1 MMIFVKKYDKMF
13 YIVGGMQMGKGL
25 YVGTIIVVLLI
36 IVTVSFILLKSKKKK
51 KMLKEINGLEKEK
64 NMLINVPVLNEL
76 SKVEALVKNNN
87 NLEQKYNTW
96 KLKFEIIEK
105 ETIPYINDMLI
116 ELDFLVDKSRPKEVY
131 EKMSEVEIKLYE
143 IKTKVKS
150 ILSEIK
156 EITLSEERNR
166 ASVIKLKSKYRKLKK
181 KFSETKTDYE
191 ETAKTIELQFE
202 TIEKRFEEFEMVMEK
217 KDYEEVIYVVK
228 GLTEMLD
235 HMNIIIDEIPEIM
248 LMGKNLIPKRT
259 EDVSSEYIKLTREG
273 YQLDYLNVEY
283 NIVETEKK
291 VNSIFDRVRVLN
303 LEDVTFELKTI
314 LEYFDSLFNDFE
326 TEKLTRKY
334 YEEGLANFDRK
345 RKHVEKILG
354 AVENKLPDMKK
365 HYNLTDDTIESVK
378 LLKSEFQGIIKDYEK
393 LENLDRNHSFP
404 FSKLNAELE
413 IIMLK
418 LTKLNDKLNSLLQ
431 KVGTLKDDEER
442 AKGQLEDIKLLLKQ
456 SKYQIRKNR
465 LPIIPDNY
473 YVELREASDAIK
485 EIQRE
490 LSKKPI
496 DVDTLNVRV
505 DTARDLVFKLHNTT
519 AEMVKTALLS
529 EYAIVYGNRYRSSKT
544 QINEGLVK
552 AENLFFRGEYKK
564 SLELS
569 ISTLDM
575 VEPGIHKK
583 ILDYKK

>member
-1 MMIFVKKYDKMF
+1 
-13 YIVGGMQMGKGL
+13 MGKGL
-25 YVGTIIVVLLI
+25 YIGTIVVVLLI
-36 IVTVSFILLKSKKKK
+36 IISVLVITLKTRKKKK
-51 KMLKEINGLEKEK
+51 ILKEIDNLEKEK
-64 NMLINVPVLNEL
+64 NLLINVPVLNEL
-76 SKVEALVKNNN
+76 SKVEALVKSNKK
-87 NLEQKYNTW
+87 LEDRYNGW
-96 KLKFEIIEK
+96 KLKFEVIEN

-116 ELDFLVDKSRPKEVY
+116 ELDFAVDKSKAKEIY
-131 EKMSEVEIKLYE
+131 EKIAEIEIKLYE
-143 IKTKVKS
+143 IKVK
-150 ILSEIK
+150 IKNIMSEIK
-156 EITLSEERNR
+156 EITSSEERNR
-166 ASVIKLKSKYRKLKK
+166 ASVIKLKARYRKLKK
-181 KFSETKTDYE
+181 KFTETKADYE

-202 TIEKRFEEFEMVMEK
+202 TIEKRFEEFEYVMEK

-228 GLTEMLD
+228 GLAEMID
-235 HMNIIIDEIPEIM
+235 HMTIVIDEIPEIM
-248 LMGKNLIPKRT
+248 LMGKSLIPKRT

-334 YEEGLANFDRK
+334 YEEGLANFNKK
-345 RKHVEKILG
+345 RKHVDKLLN
-354 AVENKLPDMKK
+354 AVQSGLPEMRK
-365 HYNLTDDTIESVK
+365 HYNLTDDTLDAVK
-378 LLKSEFQGIIKDYEK
+378 LLNTEFDGIVKDYEK
-393 LENLDRNHSFP
+393 LETLDRNHTFP

-418 LTKLNDKLNSLLQ
+418 LTKLSEKLNAILQ
-431 KVGTLKDDEER
+431 KVGNLKDDEER
-442 AKGQLEDIKLLLKQ
+442 ARGQLEDIKLLLKQ

-473 YVELREASDAIK
+473 YVELREASDAIR
-485 EIQRE
+485 EIQVE
-490 LSKKPI
+490 LSKKPL

-529 EYAIVYGNRYRSSKT
+529 EYAIVYGNRYRSSKPV
-544 QINEGLVK
+544 INEGLIK

-569 ISTLDM
+569 ISTLDV

-583 ILDYKK
+583 IRRLSESRTRRILLLCLVLFFV

>member
-1 MMIFVKKYDKMF
+1 
-13 YIVGGMQMGKGL
+13 MGKGL
-25 YVGTIIVVLLI
+25 YIGTIVVVLLI
-36 IVTVSFILLKSKKKK
+36 IIVVLVITLKTKKKK
-51 KMLKEINGLEKEK
+51 RILKEIDNLEKEK
-64 NMLINVPVLNEL
+64 NLLINVPVLNEL
-76 SKVEALVKNNN
+76 SKVEALVKSNKK
-87 NLEQKYNTW
+87 LEDRYNGW
-96 KLKFEIIEK
+96 KLKFEVIEN

-116 ELDFLVDKSRPKEVY
+116 ELDFAVDKSKAKEIY
-131 EKMSEVEIKLYE
+131 EKIAEIEIKLYE
-143 IKTKVKS
+143 IKVK
-150 ILSEIK
+150 IKNIMSEIK
-156 EITLSEERNR
+156 EITSSEERNR
-166 ASVIKLKSKYRKLKK
+166 ASVIKLKTRYRKLKK
-181 KFSETKTDYE
+181 KFIETKADYE

-202 TIEKRFEEFEMVMEK
+202 TIEKRFEEFEYVMEK

-228 GLTEMLD
+228 GLAEMID
-235 HMNIIIDEIPEIM
+235 HMTIVIDEIPEIM
-248 LMGKNLIPKRT
+248 LMGKSLIPKRT

-291 VNSIFDRVRVLN
+291 VSSIFDRVRVLN

-334 YEEGLANFDRK
+334 YTEGLANFNKK
-345 RKHVEKILG
+345 RKHVDKLLN
-354 AVENKLPDMKK
+354 AVQSGLPEMRK
-365 HYNLTDDTIESVK
+365 HYNLTDDTLDSVK
-378 LLKSEFQGIIKDYEK
+378 LLNTEFDGIVKDYEK
-393 LENLDRNHSFP
+393 LETLDRNHTFP

-418 LTKLNDKLNSLLQ
+418 LTKLSEKLNAILQ
-431 KVGTLKDDEER
+431 KVGNLKDDEER
-442 AKGQLEDIKLLLKQ
+442 ARGQLEDIKLLLKQ

-485 EIQRE
+485 EIQAE
-490 LSKKPI
+490 LSKKPL

-529 EYAIVYGNRYRSSKT
+529 EYAIVYGNRYRSSKPV
-544 QINEGLVK
+544 INEGLIK
-552 AENLFFRGEYKK
+552 AENLFFKGEYKK

-569 ISTLDM
+569 ISTLDV

>member
-1 MMIFVKKYDKMF
+1 
-13 YIVGGMQMGKGL
+13 MGKGL
-25 YVGTIIVVLLI
+25 YIGTIVVVLLI
-36 IVTVSFILLKSKKKK
+36 IIVVLVITLKTKKKK
-51 KMLKEINGLEKEK
+51 KILKEIDNLEKEK
-64 NMLINVPVLNEL
+64 NLLINVPVLNEL
-76 SKVEALVKNNN
+76 SKVEALVKSNKK
-87 NLEQKYNTW
+87 LEDRYNGW
-96 KLKFEIIEK
+96 KLKFEVIEN

-116 ELDFLVDKSRPKEVY
+116 ELDFAVDKSKAKEIY
-131 EKMSEVEIKLYE
+131 EKIAEIEIKLYE
-143 IKTKVKS
+143 IKVK
-150 ILSEIK
+150 IKNIMSEIK
-156 EITLSEERNR
+156 EITSSEERNR
-166 ASVIKLKSKYRKLKK
+166 ASVIKLKARYRKLKK
-181 KFSETKTDYE
+181 KFTETKADYE
-191 ETAKTIELQFE
+191 ETSKTIELQFE
-202 TIEKRFEEFEMVMEK
+202 TIEKRFEEFEYVMEK

-228 GLTEMLD
+228 GLTEMID
-235 HMNIIIDEIPEIM
+235 HMTIVIDEIPEIM
-248 LMGKNLIPKRT
+248 LMGKSLIPKRT

-291 VNSIFDRVRVLN
+291 VSSIFDRVRVLN

-334 YEEGLANFDRK
+334 YTEGLANFNKK
-345 RKHVEKILG
+345 RKHVDKLLN
-354 AVENKLPDMKK
+354 AVQSGLPEMRK
-365 HYNLTDDTIESVK
+365 HYNLTDDTLDSVK
-378 LLKSEFQGIIKDYEK
+378 LLNTEFDGIVKDYEK
-393 LENLDRNHSFP
+393 LETLDRNHTFP

-418 LTKLNDKLNSLLQ
+418 LTKLSEKLNAILQ
-431 KVGTLKDDEER
+431 KVGNLKDDEER
-442 AKGQLEDIKLLLKQ
+442 ARGQLEDIKLLLKQ

-485 EIQRE
+485 EIQAE
-490 LSKKPI
+490 LSKKPL

-529 EYAIVYGNRYRSSKT
+529 EYAIVYGNRYRSSKPV
-544 QINEGLVK
+544 INEGLIK
-552 AENLFFRGEYKK
+552 AENLFFKGEYKK

-569 ISTLDM
+569 ISTLDV

>member
-1 MMIFVKKYDKMF
+1 
-13 YIVGGMQMGKGL
+13 MGKGL
-25 YVGTIIVVLLI
+25 YIGTIVVVLLI
-36 IVTVSFILLKSKKKK
+36 IISVLVITLKTRKKKK
-51 KMLKEINGLEKEK
+51 ILKEIDNLEKEK
-64 NMLINVPVLNEL
+64 NLLINVPVLNEL
-76 SKVEALVKNNN
+76 SKVEALVKSNKK
-87 NLEQKYNTW
+87 LEDRYNGW
-96 KLKFEIIEK
+96 KLKFEVIEN

-116 ELDFLVDKSRPKEVY
+116 ELDFAVDKSKAKEIY
-131 EKMSEVEIKLYE
+131 EKIAEIEIKLYE
-143 IKTKVKS
+143 IKVK
-150 ILSEIK
+150 IKNIMSEIK
-156 EITLSEERNR
+156 EITSSEERNR
-166 ASVIKLKSKYRKLKK
+166 ASVIKLKARYRKLKK
-181 KFSETKTDYE
+181 KFTETKADYE

-202 TIEKRFEEFEMVMEK
+202 TIEKRFEEFEYVMEK

-228 GLTEMLD
+228 GLAEMID
-235 HMNIIIDEIPEIM
+235 HMTIVIDEIPEIM
-248 LMGKNLIPKRT
+248 LMGKSLIPKRT

-334 YEEGLANFDRK
+334 YEEGLANFNKK
-345 RKHVEKILG
+345 RKHVDKLLN
-354 AVENKLPDMKK
+354 AVQSGLPEMRK
-365 HYNLTDDTIESVK
+365 HYNLTDDTLDAVK
-378 LLKSEFQGIIKDYEK
+378 LLNTEFDGIVKDYEK
-393 LENLDRNHSFP
+393 LETLDRNHTFP

-418 LTKLNDKLNSLLQ
+418 LTKLSEKLNAILQ
-431 KVGTLKDDEER
+431 KVGNLKDDEER
-442 AKGQLEDIKLLLKQ
+442 ARGQLEDIKLLLKQ

-473 YVELREASDAIK
+473 YVELREASDAIR
-485 EIQRE
+485 EIQVE
-490 LSKKPI
+490 LSKKPL

-529 EYAIVYGNRYRSSKT
+529 EYAIVYGNRYRSSKPV
-544 QINEGLVK
+544 INEGLIK
-552 AENLFFRGEYKK
+552 AENLLFRGEYKK

-569 ISTLDM
+569 ISTLDV

>member
-1 MMIFVKKYDKMF
+1 
-13 YIVGGMQMGKGL
+13 MGKGL
-25 YVGTIIVVLLI
+25 YIGTIVVVLLI
-36 IVTVSFILLKSKKKK
+36 IIVVLIITLKTKKKK
-51 KMLKEINGLEKEK
+51 KILKEIDNLEKEK
-64 NMLINVPVLNEL
+64 NLLINVPVLNEL
-76 SKVEALVKNNN
+76 SKVEALVKSNKK
-87 NLEQKYNTW
+87 LEDRYNGW
-96 KLKFEIIEK
+96 KLKFEVIEN

-116 ELDFLVDKSRPKEVY
+116 ELDFAVDKSKAKEIY
-131 EKMSEVEIKLYE
+131 EKIAEIEIKLYE
-143 IKTKVKS
+143 IKVK
-150 ILSEIK
+150 IKNIMSEIK
-156 EITLSEERNR
+156 EITSSEERNR
-166 ASVIKLKSKYRKLKK
+166 ASVIKLKARYRKLKK
-181 KFSETKTDYE
+181 KFTETKADYE

-202 TIEKRFEEFEMVMEK
+202 TIEKRFEEFEYVMEK

-228 GLTEMLD
+228 GLTEMID
-235 HMNIIIDEIPEIM
+235 HMTIVIDEIPEIM
-248 LMGKNLIPKRT
+248 LMGKSLIPKRT

-334 YEEGLANFDRK
+334 YEEGLANFNKK
-345 RKHVEKILG
+345 RKHVDKLLN
-354 AVENKLPDMKK
+354 AVQSGLPEMRK
-365 HYNLTDDTIESVK
+365 HYNLTDDTLDAVK
-378 LLKSEFQGIIKDYEK
+378 LLNTEFDGIVKDYEK
-393 LENLDRNHSFP
+393 LETLDRNHTFP

-418 LTKLNDKLNSLLQ
+418 LTKLSEKLNAILQ
-431 KVGTLKDDEER
+431 KVGNLKDDEER
-442 AKGQLEDIKLLLKQ
+442 ARGQLEDIKLLLKQ

-485 EIQRE
+485 EIQVE
-490 LSKKPI
+490 LSKKPL

-529 EYAIVYGNRYRSSKT
+529 EYAIVYGNRYRSSKPV
-544 QINEGLVK
+544 INEGLIK
-552 AENLFFRGEYKK
+552 AENLFFKGEYKK

-569 ISTLDM
+569 ISTLDV

>member
-1 MMIFVKKYDKMF
+1 MVNA
-13 YIVGGMQMGKGL
+13 
-25 YVGTIIVVLLI
+25 
-36 IVTVSFILLKSKKKK
+36 VSA
-51 KMLKEINGLEKEK
+51 LEKEK
-64 NMLINVPVLNEL
+64 NLLINVPVLNEL
-76 SKVEALVKNNN
+76 SKVEALVKNNAK
-87 NLEQKYNTW
+87 LEEKYNAW
-96 KLKFEIIEK
+96 KLKFEIIEN
-105 ETIPYINDMLI
+105 ETIPFINDLLI
-116 ELDFLVDKSRPKEVY
+116 ELDFLIDKAKPREVY
-131 EKMSEVEIKLYE
+131 EKITEIEIRLYE
-143 IKTKVKS
+143 IKTKIKV

-156 EITLSEERNR
+156 EITSSEERNR
-166 ASVIKLKSKYRKLKK
+166 ASVIKLKALYRRLKK
-181 KFSETKTDYE
+181 KFVETKADYE

-202 TIEKRFEEFEMVMEK
+202 TIEKRFEEFEMVMDK

-228 GLTEMLD
+228 GLTEMLE
-235 HMNIIIDEIPEIM
+235 HMTIVIDEIPEIM

-259 EDVSSEYIKLTREG
+259 EDVSTEYIKLTREG

-291 VNSIFDRVRVLN
+291 VSAIFDRVRVLN

-334 YEEGLANFDRK
+334 YEEGLKTFNK
-345 RKHVEKILG
+345 NRKHVEKILL
-354 AVENKLPDMKK
+354 AVETKLPEMKK
-365 HYNLTDDTIESVK
+365 NYNLTDETLESVK
-378 LLKSEFQGIIKDYEK
+378 LLKNEFGDIIRDYEK
-393 LENLDRNHSFP
+393 LETLDRNHTFP
-404 FSKLNAELE
+404 FSKLNQELE

-418 LTKLNDKLNSLLQ
+418 LNKLHEKLNNLLQ
-431 KVGTLKDDEER
+431 RVGNLKDDEER

-473 YVELREASDAIK
+473 YVELKEASDAIK
-485 EIQRE
+485 EIQKE
-490 LSKKPI
+490 LSKKPL

-519 AEMVKTALLS
+519 AEMVKMALLS
-529 EYAIVYGNRYRSSKT
+529 EYAIVYGNRYRSSKN
-544 QINEGLVK
+544 QINEGLIK
-552 AENLFFRGEYKK
+552 AENLFFKGEYKK

-569 ISTLDM
+569 ITTLDM

>member
-1 MMIFVKKYDKMF
+1 
-13 YIVGGMQMGKGL
+13 MGKGL
-25 YVGTIIVVLLI
+25 YIGTIVVVLLMIIVVLVI
-36 IVTVSFILLKSKKKK
+36 TLKTKKKK
-51 KMLKEINGLEKEK
+51 KILKEIDNLEKEK
-64 NMLINVPVLNEL
+64 NLLINVPVLNEL
-76 SKVEALVKNNN
+76 SKVEALVKNNKK
-87 NLEQKYNTW
+87 LEDRYNGW
-96 KLKFEIIEK
+96 KLKFEVIEN

-116 ELDFLVDKSRPKEVY
+116 ELDFAVDKSKAKEIY
-131 EKMSEVEIKLYE
+131 EKIAEIEIKLYE
-143 IKTKVKS
+143 IKVK
-150 ILSEIK
+150 IKNIMSEIK
-156 EITLSEERNR
+156 EITSSEERNR
-166 ASVIKLKSKYRKLKK
+166 ASVIKLKARYRKLKK
-181 KFSETKTDYE
+181 KFTETKADYE

-202 TIEKRFEEFEMVMEK
+202 TIEKRFEEFEYVMEK

-228 GLTEMLD
+228 GLTEMID
-235 HMNIIIDEIPEIM
+235 HMTIVIDEIPEIM
-248 LMGKNLIPKRT
+248 LMGKSLIPKRT

-291 VNSIFDRVRVLN
+291 VSSIFDRVRVLN

-334 YEEGLANFDRK
+334 YEEGLANFNKK
-345 RKHVEKILG
+345 RKHVDKLLN
-354 AVENKLPDMKK
+354 AVQSGLPEMRK
-365 HYNLTDDTIESVK
+365 HYNLTDDTLDSVK
-378 LLKSEFQGIIKDYEK
+378 LLNTEFDGIVKDYEK
-393 LENLDRNHSFP
+393 LETLDRNHTFP

-418 LTKLNDKLNSLLQ
+418 LTKLSEKLNAILQ
-431 KVGTLKDDEER
+431 KVGNLKDDEER
-442 AKGQLEDIKLLLKQ
+442 ARGQLEDIKLLLKQ

-485 EIQRE
+485 EIQAE
-490 LSKKPI
+490 LSKKPL

-529 EYAIVYGNRYRSSKT
+529 EYAIVYGNRYRSSKPV
-544 QINEGLVK
+544 INEGLIK
-552 AENLFFRGEYKK
+552 AENLFFKGEYKK

-569 ISTLDM
+569 ISTLDV

>member
-1 MMIFVKKYDKMF
+1 
-13 YIVGGMQMGKGL
+13 MGKGL
-25 YVGTIIVVLLI
+25 YIGTIVVVLLI
-36 IVTVSFILLKSKKKK
+36 IIVVLVITLKTKKKK
-51 KMLKEINGLEKEK
+51 KILKEIDNLEKEK
-64 NMLINVPVLNEL
+64 NLLINVPVLNEL
-76 SKVEALVKNNN
+76 SKVEALVKSNKK
-87 NLEQKYNTW
+87 LEDRYNGW
-96 KLKFEIIEK
+96 KLKFEVIEN

-116 ELDFLVDKSRPKEVY
+116 ELDFAVDKSKAKEIY
-131 EKMSEVEIKLYE
+131 EKIAEIEIKLYE
-143 IKTKVKS
+143 IKNKIKN
-150 ILSEIK
+150 ILFEIK
-156 EITLSEERNR
+156 EITSSEERNR
-166 ASVIKLKSKYRKLKK
+166 ASVIKLKTRYRNLKK
-181 KFSETKTDYE
+181 KFTETKADYE

-202 TIEKRFEEFEMVMEK
+202 TIEKRFEEFEYVMDK

-228 GLTEMLD
+228 GLTEMID
-235 HMNIIIDEIPEIM
+235 HMTIIIDEIPEIM
-248 LMGKNLIPKRT
+248 LMGKSLIPKRT

-291 VNSIFDRVRVLN
+291 VSSIFDRVRVLN

-334 YEEGLANFDRK
+334 YEEGLINFNK
-345 RKHVEKILG
+345 KKKHVDKLLN
-354 AVENKLPDMKK
+354 AVESGLPEMRK
-365 HYNLTDDTIESVK
+365 HYNLTDDTLDSVK
-378 LLKSEFQGIIKDYEK
+378 LLNTEFNGIVRDYEK
-393 LENLDRNHSFP
+393 LETLDRNHSFP
-404 FSKLNAELE
+404 FSKLNSELE

-418 LTKLNDKLNSLLQ
+418 LTKLNEKLNAILQ

-442 AKGQLEDIKLLLKQ
+442 AKGQLEDIKLLLKK

-485 EIQRE
+485 EIQVE
-490 LSKKPI
+490 LSKKPL

-519 AEMVKTALLS
+519 SEMVKTALLS
-529 EYAIVYGNRYRSSKT
+529 EYAIVYGNRYRSSKPV
-544 QINEGLVK
+544 INEGLIK
-552 AENLFFRGEYKK
+552 AENLFFKGEYKK

-569 ISTLDM
+569 ISTLDV

>member
-1 MMIFVKKYDKMF
+1 
-13 YIVGGMQMGKGL
+13 MGKGL
-25 YVGTIIVVLLI
+25 YIGTIVFVLIFLVVVLFLI
-36 IVTVSFILLKSKKKK
+36 LKSKKKK
-51 KMLKEINGLEKEK
+51 DMQKAVSVLEKEK
-64 NMLINVPVLNEL
+64 NLLINVPVLNEL
-76 SKVEALVKNNN
+76 SKVEALVKNNSK
-87 NLEQKYNTW
+87 LEERYNAW
-96 KLKFEIIEK
+96 KLKFEIIET
-105 ETIPYINDMLI
+105 ETIPNINEMLI
-116 ELDFLVDKSRPKEVY
+116 EIDFLIDKAKPCEVY
-131 EKMSEVEIKLYE
+131 EKISEIEINLYE
-143 IKTKVKS
+143 IKTKIKG

-166 ASVIKLKSKYRKLKK
+166 ATVIKLKSLYRRLKK
-181 KFSETKTDYE
+181 KFFDTKADYE

-202 TIEKRFEEFEMVMEK
+202 TIERRFEEFEMVMEK

-235 HMNIIIDEIPEIM
+235 HMTIIVDEIPEIM

-259 EDVSSEYIKLTREG
+259 EDISTEYIKLTREG

-291 VNSIFDRVRVLN
+291 VNAIFDRVRVLN

-334 YEEGLANFDRK
+334 YEEGLVKFNK
-345 RKHVEKILG
+345 SRKHVDKILL
-354 AVENKLPDMKK
+354 AVENNLPEMKK
-365 HYNLTDDTIESVK
+365 NYNITDDTLDSVK
-378 LLKSEFQGIIKDYEK
+378 LLKAEFLEVAKDYEK
-393 LENLDRNHSFP
+393 LENLDRNHTIP
-404 FSKLNAELE
+404 YSKLNQELE

-418 LTKLNDKLNSLLQ
+418 LSKLHEKLNNLLQ
-431 KVGTLKDDEER
+431 KVGNLKDDEER

-490 LSKKPI
+490 LSKKPL

-519 AEMVKTALLS
+519 ADMVKSALLS

-552 AENLFFRGEYKK
+552 AENLFFQGDYKK

-569 ISTLDM
+569 ITTLDM

>member
-1 MMIFVKKYDKMF
+1 
-13 YIVGGMQMGKGL
+13 MGKGL
-25 YVGTIIVVLLI
+25 YIGTIVVVLLI
-36 IVTVSFILLKSKKKK
+36 IISVLVITLKTRKKKK
-51 KMLKEINGLEKEK
+51 ILKEIDNLEKEK
-64 NMLINVPVLNEL
+64 NLLINVPVLNEL
-76 SKVEALVKNNN
+76 SKVEALVKSNKK
-87 NLEQKYNTW
+87 LEDRYNGW
-96 KLKFEIIEK
+96 KLKFEVIEN

-116 ELDFLVDKSRPKEVY
+116 ELDFAVDKSKAKEIY
-131 EKMSEVEIKLYE
+131 EKIAEIEIKLYE
-143 IKTKVKS
+143 IKVK
-150 ILSEIK
+150 IKNIMSEIK
-156 EITLSEERNR
+156 EITSSEERNR
-166 ASVIKLKSKYRKLKK
+166 ASVIKLKAKYRKLKK
-181 KFSETKTDYE
+181 KFTETKADYE

-202 TIEKRFEEFEMVMEK
+202 TIEKRFEEFEYVMEK

-228 GLTEMLD
+228 GLAEMID
-235 HMNIIIDEIPEIM
+235 HMTIVIDEIPEIM
-248 LMGKNLIPKRT
+248 LMGKSLIPKRT

-334 YEEGLANFDRK
+334 YEEGLANFNKK
-345 RKHVEKILG
+345 RKHVDKLLN
-354 AVENKLPDMKK
+354 AVQSGLPEMRK
-365 HYNLTDDTIESVK
+365 HYNLTDDTLDAVK
-378 LLKSEFQGIIKDYEK
+378 LLNTEFDGIVKDYEK
-393 LENLDRNHSFP
+393 LETLDRNHTFP

-418 LTKLNDKLNSLLQ
+418 LTKLSEKLNAILQ
-431 KVGTLKDDEER
+431 KVGNLKDDEER
-442 AKGQLEDIKLLLKQ
+442 ARGQLEDIKLLLKQ

-473 YVELREASDAIK
+473 YVELREASDAIR
-485 EIQRE
+485 EIQVE
-490 LSKKPI
+490 LSKKPL

-529 EYAIVYGNRYRSSKT
+529 EYAIVYGNRYRSSKPV
-544 QINEGLVK
+544 INEGLIK

-569 ISTLDM
+569 ISTLDV

>member
-1 MMIFVKKYDKMF
+1 
-13 YIVGGMQMGKGL
+13 MGKGL
-25 YVGTIIVVLLI
+25 YIGTIVVVLLI
-36 IVTVSFILLKSKKKK
+36 IIVVLVITLKTKKKK
-51 KMLKEINGLEKEK
+51 KILKEIDNLEKEK
-64 NMLINVPVLNEL
+64 NLLINVPVLNEL
-76 SKVEALVKNNN
+76 SKVEALVKSNKK
-87 NLEQKYNTW
+87 LEDRYNGW
-96 KLKFEIIEK
+96 KLKFEVIEN

-116 ELDFLVDKSRPKEVY
+116 ELDFAVDKSKAKEIY
-131 EKMSEVEIKLYE
+131 EKIAEIEIKLYE
-143 IKTKVKS
+143 IKNKIKN
-150 ILSEIK
+150 ILFEIK
-156 EITLSEERNR
+156 EITSSEERNR
-166 ASVIKLKSKYRKLKK
+166 ASVIKLKTRYRNLKK
-181 KFSETKTDYE
+181 KFTETKADYE

-202 TIEKRFEEFEMVMEK
+202 TIEKRFEEFEYVMDK

-228 GLTEMLD
+228 GLTEMID
-235 HMNIIIDEIPEIM
+235 HMTIIIDEIPEIM
-248 LMGKNLIPKRT
+248 LMGKSLIPKRT

-291 VNSIFDRVRVLN
+291 VSSIFDRVRVLN

-334 YEEGLANFDRK
+334 YEEGLINFNK
-345 RKHVEKILG
+345 KKKHVDKLLN
-354 AVENKLPDMKK
+354 AVESGLPEMRK
-365 HYNLTDDTIESVK
+365 HYNLTDDTLDSVK
-378 LLKSEFQGIIKDYEK
+378 LLNTEFNGIVRDYEK
-393 LENLDRNHSFP
+393 LETLDRNHSFP
-404 FSKLNAELE
+404 FSKLNSELE

-418 LTKLNDKLNSLLQ
+418 LTKLNEKLNAILQ

-442 AKGQLEDIKLLLKQ
+442 AKGQLEDIKLLLKK

-473 YVELREASDAIK
+473 YVELREASEAIK
-485 EIQRE
+485 EIQTE
-490 LSKKPI
+490 LSKKPL

-519 AEMVKTALLS
+519 SEMVKTALLS
-529 EYAIVYGNRYRSSKT
+529 EYAIVYGNRYRSSKPV
-544 QINEGLVK
+544 INEGLIK
-552 AENLFFRGEYKK
+552 AENLFFKGEYKK

-569 ISTLDM
+569 ISTLDV

>member
-1 MMIFVKKYDKMF
+1 
-13 YIVGGMQMGKGL
+13 MGKGL
-25 YVGTIIVVLLI
+25 YIGTIVVVLLI
-36 IVTVSFILLKSKKKK
+36 IISVLVITLKTRKKKK
-51 KMLKEINGLEKEK
+51 ILKEIDNLEKEK
-64 NMLINVPVLNEL
+64 NLLINVPVLNEL
-76 SKVEALVKNNN
+76 SKVEALVKSNKK
-87 NLEQKYNTW
+87 LEDRYNGW
-96 KLKFEIIEK
+96 KLKFEVIEN
-105 ETIPYINDMLI
+105 ETIPYINDMLF
-116 ELDFLVDKSRPKEVY
+116 ELDFAVDKSKAKEIY
-131 EKMSEVEIKLYE
+131 EKIAEIEIKLYE
-143 IKTKVKS
+143 IKVK
-150 ILSEIK
+150 IKNIMSEIK
-156 EITLSEERNR
+156 EITSSEERNR
-166 ASVIKLKSKYRKLKK
+166 ASVIKLKARYRKLKK
-181 KFSETKTDYE
+181 KFTETKADYE

-202 TIEKRFEEFEMVMEK
+202 TIEKRFEEFEYVMEK

-228 GLTEMLD
+228 GLAEMID
-235 HMNIIIDEIPEIM
+235 HMTIVIDEIPEIM
-248 LMGKNLIPKRT
+248 LMGKSLIPKRT

-334 YEEGLANFDRK
+334 YEEGLANFNKK
-345 RKHVEKILG
+345 RKHVDKLLN
-354 AVENKLPDMKK
+354 AVQSGLPEMRK
-365 HYNLTDDTIESVK
+365 HYNLTDDTLDSVK
-378 LLKSEFQGIIKDYEK
+378 LLNTEFDGIVKDYEK
-393 LENLDRNHSFP
+393 LETLDRNHTFP

-418 LTKLNDKLNSLLQ
+418 LTKLSEKLNAILQ
-431 KVGTLKDDEER
+431 KVGNLKDDEER
-442 AKGQLEDIKLLLKQ
+442 ARGQLEDIKLLLKQ

-485 EIQRE
+485 EIQAE
-490 LSKKPI
+490 LSKKPL

-529 EYAIVYGNRYRSSKT
+529 EYAIVYGNRYRSSKPV
-544 QINEGLVK
+544 INEGLIK

-569 ISTLDM
+569 ISTLDV

>member
-1 MMIFVKKYDKMF
+1 
-13 YIVGGMQMGKGL
+13 MGKGL
-25 YVGTIIVVLLI
+25 YIGTIIIVLLVI
-36 IVTVSFILLKSKKKK
+36 IVTLILMLKSKRKKRI
-51 KMLKEINGLEKEK
+51 LNAINVLEKEK
-64 NMLINVPVLNEL
+64 NLLINVPVLNEL
-76 SKVEALVKNNN
+76 SKVEALVKNNTK
-87 NLEQKYNTW
+87 LEERYNTW
-96 KLKFEIIEK
+96 KLKFEIIEH
-105 ETIPYINDMLI
+105 ETIPTINDMLI
-116 ELDFLVDKSRPKEVY
+116 EVDFLVGKSKSKEIY
-131 EKMSEVEIKLYE
+131 EKITEVEIKLYE
-143 IKTKVKS
+143 IKTKIKV

-156 EITLSEERNR
+156 EITSSEERNR
-166 ASVIKLKSKYRKLKK
+166 ASVIKLKTLYRNLKK
-181 KFSETKTDYE
+181 RFLETKTDYE
-191 ETAKTIELQFE
+191 ETTKTIELQFE
-202 TIEKRFEEFEMVMEK
+202 TIERRFEEFEEVMEK

-228 GLTEMLD
+228 SLTEMLE
-235 HMNIIIDEIPEIM
+235 HMTIIIDEMPEIM

-291 VNSIFDRVRVLN
+291 VNAIFDRVRVLN

-334 YEEGLANFDRK
+334 YEDGLVNFSKK
-345 RKHVEKILG
+345 RKHVDKVLS
-354 AVENKLPDMKK
+354 AVETKLPEMKK
-365 HYNLTDDTIESVK
+365 NYNLTDDTLESIK
-378 LLKSEFQGIIKDYEK
+378 LLKKEFEEVNKDYEK

-404 FSKLNAELE
+404 FSKLNQELE

-418 LTKLNDKLNSLLQ
+418 LTKLHEKLNSLLQ
-431 KVGTLKDDEER
+431 KVGNLKDDEER

-465 LPIIPDNY
+465 IPVIPDNY

-485 EIQRE
+485 EIQKE
-490 LSKKPI
+490 LSKKPL

-519 AEMVKTALLS
+519 ADMVKTVLLS
-529 EYAIVYGNRYRSSKT
+529 EYAIVYGNRYRSSKMI
-544 QINEGLVK
+544 INDGLVK
-552 AENLFFRGEYKK
+552 AEKLFFNGDYKK

-569 ISTLDM
+569 ISTLDV

>member
-1 MMIFVKKYDKMF
+1 
-13 YIVGGMQMGKGL
+13 MGKGL
-25 YVGTIIVVLLI
+25 YIGTIVVVLLI
-36 IVTVSFILLKSKKKK
+36 IISVLVITLKTRKKKK
-51 KMLKEINGLEKEK
+51 ILKEIDNLEKEK
-64 NMLINVPVLNEL
+64 NLLINVPVLNEL
-76 SKVEALVKNNN
+76 SKVEALVKSNKK
-87 NLEQKYNTW
+87 LEDRYNGW
-96 KLKFEIIEK
+96 KLKFEVIEN

-116 ELDFLVDKSRPKEVY
+116 ELDFAVDKSKAKEIY
-131 EKMSEVEIKLYE
+131 EKIAEIEIKLYE
-143 IKTKVKS
+143 IKVK
-150 ILSEIK
+150 IKNIMSEIK
-156 EITLSEERNR
+156 EITSSEERNR
-166 ASVIKLKSKYRKLKK
+166 ASVIKLKARYRKLKK
-181 KFSETKTDYE
+181 KFTETKADYE

-202 TIEKRFEEFEMVMEK
+202 TIEKRFEEFEYVMEK

-228 GLTEMLD
+228 GLAEMID
-235 HMNIIIDEIPEIM
+235 HMTIVIDEIPEIM
-248 LMGKNLIPKRT
+248 LMGKSLIPKRT

-334 YEEGLANFDRK
+334 YEEGLANFNKK
-345 RKHVEKILG
+345 RKHVDKLLN
-354 AVENKLPDMKK
+354 AVQSGLPEMRK
-365 HYNLTDDTIESVK
+365 HYNLTDDTLDAVK
-378 LLKSEFQGIIKDYEK
+378 LLNTEFEGIVKDYEK
-393 LENLDRNHSFP
+393 LETLDRNHTFP

-418 LTKLNDKLNSLLQ
+418 LTKLSEKLNAILQ
-431 KVGTLKDDEER
+431 KVGNLKDDEER
-442 AKGQLEDIKLLLKQ
+442 ARGQLEDIKLLLKQ

-465 LPIIPDNY
+465 LLIIPDNY
-473 YVELREASDAIK
+473 YVELREASDAIR
-485 EIQRE
+485 EIQVE
-490 LSKKPI
+490 LSKKPL

-529 EYAIVYGNRYRSSKT
+529 EYAIVYGNRYRSSKPV
-544 QINEGLVK
+544 INEGLIK

-569 ISTLDM
+569 ISTLDV

>member
-1 MMIFVKKYDKMF
+1 
-13 YIVGGMQMGKGL
+13 MGKGL
-25 YVGTIIVVLLI
+25 YIGTIDVVLLI
-36 IVTVSFILLKSKKKK
+36 IISVLVITLKTRKKKK
-51 KMLKEINGLEKEK
+51 ILKEIDNLEKEK
-64 NMLINVPVLNEL
+64 NLLINVPVLNEL
-76 SKVEALVKNNN
+76 SKVEALVKSNKK
-87 NLEQKYNTW
+87 LEDRYNGW
-96 KLKFEIIEK
+96 KLKFEVIEN

-116 ELDFLVDKSRPKEVY
+116 ELDFAVDKSKAKEIY
-131 EKMSEVEIKLYE
+131 EKIAEIEIKLYE
-143 IKTKVKS
+143 IKVK
-150 ILSEIK
+150 IKNIMSEIK
-156 EITLSEERNR
+156 EITSSEERNR
-166 ASVIKLKSKYRKLKK
+166 ASVIKLKARYRKLKK
-181 KFSETKTDYE
+181 KFTETKADYE

-202 TIEKRFEEFEMVMEK
+202 TIEKRFEEFEYVMEK

-228 GLTEMLD
+228 GLAEMID
-235 HMNIIIDEIPEIM
+235 HMTIVIDEIPEIM
-248 LMGKNLIPKRT
+248 LMGKSLIPKRT

-334 YEEGLANFDRK
+334 YEEGLANFNKK
-345 RKHVEKILG
+345 RKHVDKLLN
-354 AVENKLPDMKK
+354 AVQSGLPEMRK
-365 HYNLTDDTIESVK
+365 HYNLTDDTLDAVK
-378 LLKSEFQGIIKDYEK
+378 LLNTEFDGIVKDYEK
-393 LENLDRNHSFP
+393 LETLDRNHTFP

-418 LTKLNDKLNSLLQ
+418 LTKLSEKLNAILQ
-431 KVGTLKDDEER
+431 KVGNLKDDEER
-442 AKGQLEDIKLLLKQ
+442 ARGQLEDIKLLLKQ

-473 YVELREASDAIK
+473 YVELREASDAIR
-485 EIQRE
+485 EIQVE
-490 LSKKPI
+490 LSKKPL

-529 EYAIVYGNRYRSSKT
+529 EYAIVYGNRYRSSKPV
-544 QINEGLVK
+544 INEGLIK

-569 ISTLDM
+569 ISTLDV

>member
-1 MMIFVKKYDKMF
+1 
-13 YIVGGMQMGKGL
+13 MGKGL
-25 YVGTIIVVLLI
+25 YIGTIVVVLLI
-36 IVTVSFILLKSKKKK
+36 IISVLVITLQTRKKKK
-51 KMLKEINGLEKEK
+51 ILKEIDNLEKEK
-64 NMLINVPVLNEL
+64 NLLINVPVLNEL
-76 SKVEALVKNNN
+76 SKVEALVKSNKK
-87 NLEQKYNTW
+87 LEDRYNGW
-96 KLKFEIIEK
+96 KLKFEVIEN

-116 ELDFLVDKSRPKEVY
+116 ELDFAVDKSKAKEIY
-131 EKMSEVEIKLYE
+131 EKIAEIEIKLYE
-143 IKTKVKS
+143 IKVK
-150 ILSEIK
+150 IKNIMSEIK
-156 EITLSEERNR
+156 EITSSEERNR
-166 ASVIKLKSKYRKLKK
+166 ASVIKLKARYRKLKK
-181 KFSETKTDYE
+181 KFTETKADYE

-202 TIEKRFEEFEMVMEK
+202 TIEKRFEEFEYVMEK

-228 GLTEMLD
+228 GLAEMID
-235 HMNIIIDEIPEIM
+235 HMTIVIDEIPEIM
-248 LMGKNLIPKRT
+248 LMGKSLIPKRT

-334 YEEGLANFDRK
+334 YEEGLANFNKK
-345 RKHVEKILG
+345 RKHVDKLLN
-354 AVENKLPDMKK
+354 AVQSGLPEMRK
-365 HYNLTDDTIESVK
+365 HYNLTDDTLDAVK
-378 LLKSEFQGIIKDYEK
+378 LLNTEFDGIVKDYEK
-393 LENLDRNHSFP
+393 LETLDRNHTFP

-418 LTKLNDKLNSLLQ
+418 LTKLSEKLNAILQ
-431 KVGTLKDDEER
+431 KVGNLKDDEER
-442 AKGQLEDIKLLLKQ
+442 ARGQLEDIKLLLKQ

-473 YVELREASDAIK
+473 YVELREASDAIR
-485 EIQRE
+485 EIQVE
-490 LSKKPI
+490 LSKKPL

-529 EYAIVYGNRYRSSKT
+529 EYAIVYGNRYRSSKPV
-544 QINEGLVK
+544 INEGLIK

-569 ISTLDM
+569 ISTLDV

>member
-1 MMIFVKKYDKMF
+1 
-13 YIVGGMQMGKGL
+13 MGKGL
-25 YVGTIIVVLLI
+25 YIGTIVVVLLI
-36 IVTVSFILLKSKKKK
+36 IIVVLVITLKTKKKK
-51 KMLKEINGLEKEK
+51 RILKEIDNLEKEK
-64 NMLINVPVLNEL
+64 NLLINVPVLNEL
-76 SKVEALVKNNN
+76 SKVEALVKSNKK
-87 NLEQKYNTW
+87 LEDRYNGW
-96 KLKFEIIEK
+96 KLKFEVIEN

-116 ELDFLVDKSRPKEVY
+116 ELDFAVDKSKAKEIY
-131 EKMSEVEIKLYE
+131 EKIAEIEIKLYE
-143 IKTKVKS
+143 IKAKIKN
-150 ILSEIK
+150 IMSEIK
-156 EITLSEERNR
+156 EITSSEERNR
-166 ASVIKLKSKYRKLKK
+166 ASVIKLKARYRKLKK
-181 KFSETKTDYE
+181 KFTETKADYE

-202 TIEKRFEEFEMVMEK
+202 TIEKRFEEFEYVMEK

-228 GLTEMLD
+228 GLAEMID
-235 HMNIIIDEIPEIM
+235 HMTIVIDEIPEIM
-248 LMGKNLIPKRT
+248 LMGKSLIPKRT

-334 YEEGLANFDRK
+334 YEEGLANFNKK
-345 RKHVEKILG
+345 RKHVDKLLN
-354 AVENKLPDMKK
+354 AVQSGLPEMRK
-365 HYNLTDDTIESVK
+365 HYNLTDDTLDSVK
-378 LLKSEFQGIIKDYEK
+378 LLNTEFDGIVKDYEK
-393 LENLDRNHSFP
+393 LETLDRNHTFP

-418 LTKLNDKLNSLLQ
+418 LTKLSEKLNAILQ
-431 KVGTLKDDEER
+431 KVGNLKDDEER
-442 AKGQLEDIKLLLKQ
+442 ARGQLEDIKLLLKQ

-485 EIQRE
+485 EIQVE
-490 LSKKPI
+490 LSKKPL

-529 EYAIVYGNRYRSSKT
+529 EYAIVYGNRYRSSKPV
-544 QINEGLVK
+544 INEGLIK
-552 AENLFFRGEYKK
+552 AENLFFKGEYKK

-569 ISTLDM
+569 ISTLDV

>member
-1 MMIFVKKYDKMF
+1 
-13 YIVGGMQMGKGL
+13 MGKGL
-25 YVGTIIVVLLI
+25 YIGTIVVVLLI
-36 IVTVSFILLKSKKKK
+36 IISVLVITLKTRKKKK
-51 KMLKEINGLEKEK
+51 ILKEIDNLEKEK
-64 NMLINVPVLNEL
+64 NLLINVPVLNEL
-76 SKVEALVKNNN
+76 SKVEALVKSNKK
-87 NLEQKYNTW
+87 LEDRYNGW
-96 KLKFEIIEK
+96 KLKFEVIEN

-116 ELDFLVDKSRPKEVY
+116 ELDFAVDKSKAKEIY
-131 EKMSEVEIKLYE
+131 EKIAEIEIKLYE
-143 IKTKVKS
+143 IKVK
-150 ILSEIK
+150 IKNIMSEIK
-156 EITLSEERNR
+156 EITSSEERNR
-166 ASVIKLKSKYRKLKK
+166 ASVIKLKARYRKLKK
-181 KFSETKTDYE
+181 KFTETKADYE

-202 TIEKRFEEFEMVMEK
+202 TIEKRFEEFEYVMEK

-228 GLTEMLD
+228 GLAEMID
-235 HMNIIIDEIPEIM
+235 HMTIVIDEIPEIM
-248 LMGKNLIPKRT
+248 LMGKSLIPKRT

-334 YEEGLANFDRK
+334 YEEGLANFNKK
-345 RKHVEKILG
+345 RKHVDKLLN
-354 AVENKLPDMKK
+354 AVQSGLPEMRK
-365 HYNLTDDTIESVK
+365 HYNLTDDTLDAVK
-378 LLKSEFQGIIKDYEK
+378 LLNTEFDGIVKDYEK
-393 LENLDRNHSFP
+393 LETLDRNHTFP

-418 LTKLNDKLNSLLQ
+418 LTKLSEKLNAILQ
-431 KVGTLKDDEER
+431 KVGNLKDDEER
-442 AKGQLEDIKLLLKQ
+442 ARGQLEDIKLLLKQ

-473 YVELREASDAIK
+473 YVELREASDAIR
-485 EIQRE
+485 EIQVE
-490 LSKKPI
+490 LSKKPL
-496 DVDTLNVRV
+496 DVGTLNVRV

-529 EYAIVYGNRYRSSKT
+529 EYAIVYGNRYRSSKPV
-544 QINEGLVK
+544 INEGLIK
-552 AENLFFRGEYKK
+552 AENLFFKGEYKK

-569 ISTLDM
+569 ISTLDV

>member
-1 MMIFVKKYDKMF
+1 
-13 YIVGGMQMGKGL
+13 MGKGL
-25 YVGTIIVVLLI
+25 YIGTIVVVLLI
-36 IVTVSFILLKSKKKK
+36 IISVLVITLKTRKKKK
-51 KMLKEINGLEKEK
+51 ILKEIDNLEKEK
-64 NMLINVPVLNEL
+64 NLLINVPVLNEL
-76 SKVEALVKNNN
+76 SKVEALVKSNKK
-87 NLEQKYNTW
+87 LEDRYNGW
-96 KLKFEIIEK
+96 KLKFEVIEN

-116 ELDFLVDKSRPKEVY
+116 ELDFAVDKSKAKEIY
-131 EKMSEVEIKLYE
+131 EKIAEIEIKLYE
-143 IKTKVKS
+143 IKVK
-150 ILSEIK
+150 IKNIMSEIK
-156 EITLSEERNR
+156 EITSSEERNR
-166 ASVIKLKSKYRKLKK
+166 ASVIKLKARYRKLKK
-181 KFSETKTDYE
+181 KFTETKAYYE

-202 TIEKRFEEFEMVMEK
+202 TIEKRFEEFEYVMEK

-228 GLTEMLD
+228 GLAEMID
-235 HMNIIIDEIPEIM
+235 HMTIVIDEIPEIM
-248 LMGKNLIPKRT
+248 LMGKSLIPKRT

-334 YEEGLANFDRK
+334 YEEGLANFNKK
-345 RKHVEKILG
+345 RKHVDKLLN
-354 AVENKLPDMKK
+354 AVQSGLPEMRK
-365 HYNLTDDTIESVK
+365 HYNLTDDTLDAVK
-378 LLKSEFQGIIKDYEK
+378 LLNTEFDGIVKDYEK
-393 LENLDRNHSFP
+393 LETLDRNHTFP

-418 LTKLNDKLNSLLQ
+418 LTKLSEKLNAILQ
-431 KVGTLKDDEER
+431 KVGNLKDDEER
-442 AKGQLEDIKLLLKQ
+442 ARGQLEDIKLLLKQ

-473 YVELREASDAIK
+473 YVELREASDAIR
-485 EIQRE
+485 EIQVE
-490 LSKKPI
+490 LSKKPL

-529 EYAIVYGNRYRSSKT
+529 EYAIVYGNRYRSSKPV
-544 QINEGLVK
+544 INEGLIK

-569 ISTLDM
+569 ISTLDV

>member
-1 MMIFVKKYDKMF
+1 
-13 YIVGGMQMGKGL
+13 MGKGL
-25 YVGTIIVVLLI
+25 YIGTIVVVLLI
-36 IVTVSFILLKSKKKK
+36 IIVVLVITLKTKKKK
-51 KMLKEINGLEKEK
+51 RILKEIDNLEKEK
-64 NMLINVPVLNEL
+64 NLLINVPVLNEL
-76 SKVEALVKNNN
+76 SKVEALVKSNKK
-87 NLEQKYNTW
+87 LEDRYNGW
-96 KLKFEIIEK
+96 KLKFEVIEN

-116 ELDFLVDKSRPKEVY
+116 ELDFAVDKSKAKEIY
-131 EKMSEVEIKLYE
+131 EKIAEIEIKLYE
-143 IKTKVKS
+143 IKAKIKN
-150 ILSEIK
+150 IMSEIK
-156 EITLSEERNR
+156 EITSSEERNR
-166 ASVIKLKSKYRKLKK
+166 ASVIKLKARYRKLKK
-181 KFSETKTDYE
+181 KFTETKADYE

-202 TIEKRFEEFEMVMEK
+202 TIEKRFEEFEYVMEK

-228 GLTEMLD
+228 GLAEMID
-235 HMNIIIDEIPEIM
+235 HMTIVIDEIPEIM
-248 LMGKNLIPKRT
+248 LMGKSLIPKRT

-291 VNSIFDRVRVLN
+291 VSSIFDRVRVLN

-334 YEEGLANFDRK
+334 YEEGLANFNKK
-345 RKHVEKILG
+345 RKHVDKLLN
-354 AVENKLPDMKK
+354 AVQSGLPEMRK
-365 HYNLTDDTIESVK
+365 HYNLTDDTLDSVK
-378 LLKSEFQGIIKDYEK
+378 LLNTEFDGIVKDYEK
-393 LENLDRNHSFP
+393 LETLDRNHTFP

-418 LTKLNDKLNSLLQ
+418 LTKLSEKLNAILQ
-431 KVGTLKDDEER
+431 KVGNLKDDEER
-442 AKGQLEDIKLLLKQ
+442 ARGQLEDIKLLLKQ

-485 EIQRE
+485 EIQVE
-490 LSKKPI
+490 LSKKPL

-529 EYAIVYGNRYRSSKT
+529 EYAIVYGNRYRSSKPV
-544 QINEGLVK
+544 INEGLIK
-552 AENLFFRGEYKK
+552 AENLFFKGEYKK

-569 ISTLDM
+569 ISTLDV

>member
-1 MMIFVKKYDKMF
+1 
-13 YIVGGMQMGKGL
+13 MGKGL
-25 YVGTIIVVLLI
+25 YIGTIVVVLI
-36 IVTVSFILLKSKKKK
+36 ITLKTKKKK
-51 KMLKEINGLEKEK
+51 KILKEIDNLEKEK
-64 NMLINVPVLNEL
+64 NLLINVPVLNEL
-76 SKVEALVKNNN
+76 SKVEALVKSNKK
-87 NLEQKYNTW
+87 LEDRYNGW
-96 KLKFEIIEK
+96 KLKFEVIEN

-116 ELDFLVDKSRPKEVY
+116 ELDFAVDKSKAKEIY
-131 EKMSEVEIKLYE
+131 EKISEIEIKLYE
-143 IKTKVKS
+143 IKVK
-150 ILSEIK
+150 IKNIMSEIK
-156 EITLSEERNR
+156 EITSSEERNR
-166 ASVIKLKSKYRKLKK
+166 ASVIKLKARYRKLKK
-181 KFSETKTDYE
+181 KFTETKADYE

-202 TIEKRFEEFEMVMEK
+202 TIEKRFEEFEYVMEK

-228 GLTEMLD
+228 GLTEMID
-235 HMNIIIDEIPEIM
+235 HMTIVIDEIPEIM
-248 LMGKNLIPKRT
+248 LMGKSLIPKRT

-334 YEEGLANFDRK
+334 YTEGLANFNKK
-345 RKHVEKILG
+345 RKHVDKLLN
-354 AVENKLPDMKK
+354 AVQSGLPEMRK
-365 HYNLTDDTIESVK
+365 HYNLTDDTLDSVK
-378 LLKSEFQGIIKDYEK
+378 LLNTEFDGIVKDYEK
-393 LENLDRNHSFP
+393 LETLDRNHTFP

-418 LTKLNDKLNSLLQ
+418 LTKLSEKLNAILQ
-431 KVGTLKDDEER
+431 KVGNLKDDEER
-442 AKGQLEDIKLLLKQ
+442 ARGQLEDIKLLLKQ

-485 EIQRE
+485 EIQAE
-490 LSKKPI
+490 LSKKPL

-529 EYAIVYGNRYRSSKT
+529 EYAIVYGNRYRSSKPV
-544 QINEGLVK
+544 INEGLIK
-552 AENLFFRGEYKK
+552 AENLFFKGEYKK

-569 ISTLDM
+569 ISTLDV